1 MLKKININTIVINL
15 CTILTNTSDIL
26 QFGTLKAANAKNTCD
41 TKFDNAWLKNIASL
55 DLYVNV
61 DFHVLLTENNNLT
74 TYLEKYLILLWK

>member
-41 TKFDNAWLKNIASL
+41 TKFDNA
-55 DLYVNV
+55 
-61 DFHVLLTENNNLT
+61 
-74 TYLEKYLILLWK
+74 